1 VLAEDAVA
9 VFELGDGLEPAVA
22 ELARRAH
29 ILVNGSAVRDL
40 AGRPR
45 ALVLGSGG
53 YKKTLGDGREPH

>member
-1 VLAEDAVA
+1 LLAPDGTA
-9 VFELGDGLEPAVA
+9 VFELGDGQEPAVA
-22 ELARRAH
+22 DLARQAH

-53 YKKTLGDGREPH
+53 YKKTLGDGHEPH